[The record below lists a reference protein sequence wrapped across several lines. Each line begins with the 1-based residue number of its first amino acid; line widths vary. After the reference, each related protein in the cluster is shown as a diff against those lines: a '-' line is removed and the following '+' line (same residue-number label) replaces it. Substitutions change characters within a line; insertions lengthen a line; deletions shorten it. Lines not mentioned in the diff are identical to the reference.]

1 MVFAAKRD
9 LEQTEEFCTKLRHH
23 VGQGVPLLACA
34 GRYVFPLLRPLL
46 GNVFQGL
53 IILPFD
59 ADEFRRKLDSLD
71 LGF

>member
-1 MVFAAKRD
+1 MTVD
-9 LEQTEEFCTKLRHH
+9 IEVPDIDGH

-34 GRYVFPLLRPLL
+34 GRYVFPSIRPLL
-46 GNVFQGL
+46 GNFHQDL
-53 IILPFD
+53 IVLPFD